1 MINADYNPDVLT
13 CLANL
18 SNDEVFT
25 PPTLVNQMLDLLP
38 REIWSDSTITF
49 LDPFTKTGVFLREI
63 AKRLIKG
70 LESEFPDQQERIN
83 HIFKNQLF
91 GIAITELTS
100 LLSRRSVY
108 CTKDATSEYSIV
120 EGFENEQGNIIFNKI
135 KHKWNGNKCKFCGA
149 SKEVYDRENDLE
161 THAYEFIHTTNPE
174 NIFKMRFDVIIGNPP
189 YQLSDGGAQAS
200 AMPLYNLFVDQA
212 KKLQPRYLSMIIPAR
227 WYSGGKGLNV
237 FRDNMIQDKR
247 ITKLHDF
254 PDSSDCFPGVEIKG
268 GVCFFL
274 WERDVQ
280 SMCNVITHIKGNIES
295 TSTRYLKEGKLDF
308 FIRYNN
314 AMPILNK
321 ITKFNEDSFSNLVS
335 SRKPFGIPT
344 NISNIKEDYFEN
356 SIKIYANK
364 RSGYINKDLITKNFH
379 WISLNK
385 ILIPKAIGSGDS
397 KTDIVKPI
405 ISGIESCC
413 SETYLVVGPFSEKQ
427 IIDNVISY
435 INTKFFHFLLT
446 LKKNT
451 QDATKEVYSLI
462 PIQNFTEEW
471 TDEKLYKK
479 YNLTNE
485 EIEYIENTI
494 WPDKA

>member
-1 MINADYNPDVLT
+1 MINTDYNPDVLT

-38 REIWSDSTITF
+38 SEIWSDSTITF

-135 KHKWNGNKCKFCGA
+135 KHKWDGNKCKYCGA

-200 AMPLYNLFVDQA
+200 AMPLYHFFVEQA

-227 WYSGGKGLNV
+227 WYTSGKGLDD
-237 FRDNMIQDKR
+237 FRLNMIRDKSL
-247 ITKLHDF
+247 IEIHDF
-254 PDSSDCFPGVEIKG
+254 IDASECFPGVEIKG
-268 GVCFFL
+268 GICYFL
-274 WERDVQ
+274 WARDEKKDCKFI
-280 SMCNVITHIKGNIES
+280 SYEKGEIVS
-295 TSTRYLKEGKLDF
+295 SKIRPLSLGKIDF
-308 FIRYNN
+308 IIRYNE
-314 AMPILNK
+314 AISIYEK
-321 ITKFNEDSFSNLVS
+321 ISKFNEETFNNLIS
-335 SRKPFGIPT
+335 ARKPFGLDTSIK
-344 NISNIKEDYFEN
+344 NIKDEYFDN
-356 SIKIYANK
+356 SIEIYGNK
-364 RSGYINKDLITKNFH
+364 KKGYISRDKIIKNYSWVKSIKLFV
-379 WISLNK
+379 
-385 ILIPKAIGSGDS
+385 PYAIGSGDS
-397 KTDIVKPI
+397 KTDRIKPI
-405 ISGIESCC
+405 LVGSNTCC
-413 SETYLVVGPFSEKQ
+413 TETYLVYGPFPTE
-427 IIDNVISY
+427 IIANNVISY

-451 QDATKEVYSLI
+451 QHATNNVFNLI

-479 YNLTNE
+479 YNLTKE